1 MTPEQ
6 LKASILQYAM
16 EGKLVKQNLNDI
28 SAIQNL
34 KEARE
39 KIKEAIKNKEL
50 RKEKYTQ
57 AENNGKL
64 PKNWG
69 VARLKE
75 ICEKNNSSIKRG
87 PFGSSITK
95 SMFVPKG
102 KDTYKVYEQG
112 NAIRRDINYGSYYI
126 TKDKF
131 ESLSAF
137 QVKPGDIIVSCA
149 GTIGKT
155 FILPPK
161 IEPGIINQALLKLT
175 LDTSIIDKKFFLL
188 EFESISVQLN
198 LHAKG
203 SAIKNLAS
211 LKYLKNK
218 VDFPLPPLEE
228 QKRIVAKIEKLMPL
242 VDEYAES
249 YNRLQKIDN
258 EFEDKLKQSVLQY
271 AMEGK
276 LVKQNPNDEPA
287 SELIKKIENEKAELI
302 KEGKIKKSKKLPAI
316 TDDDKLFDIPDS
328 WKWVRLGNITNF
340 VGTGMVVP
348 ANQQSEFQYAGML
361 PYFKMNNI
369 GNWNGK
375 FGVGDWVYIPENE
388 KVEKYFLK
396 SGQLLFN
403 TRNSKELVGKTT
415 VVPDNISEKIVA
427 NNNILRIESFQHMK
441 LSFVSYYL
449 ISPVSRYIFSTL
461 TTATTN
467 VAAIYQKQLKEIVIP
482 IPPLEEQKRIVTK
495 IKKLMNSISNISK

>member
-6 LKASILQYAM
+6 LRASILQYAM

-102 KDTYKVYEQG
+102 NDTYKVYEQG

-276 LVKQNPNDEPA
+276 LVKQNPSDEPA
-287 SELIKKIENEKAELI
+287 SELIKKIENEKAELV

-316 TDDDKLFDIPDS
+316 TDDEKPFDISDS
-328 WKWVRLGNITNF
+328 WEWVRLGSILYN
-340 VGTGMVVP
+340 
-348 ANQQSEFQYAGML
+348 L
-361 PYFKMNNI
+361 D
-369 GNWNGK
+369 GK
-375 FGVGDWVYIPENE
+375 RV
-388 KVEKYFLK
+388 
-396 SGQLLFN
+396 
-403 TRNSKELVGKTT
+403 
-415 VVPDNISEKIVA
+415 
-427 NNNILRIESFQHMK
+427 
-441 LSFVSYYL
+441 
-449 ISPVSRYIFSTL
+449 PVSVSERNKKAKVYDYYGASGVIDKIDNYIFSKPLLLISEDGANLLARRTPIAFIATGKYWVNNHAHVFDGINL
-461 TTATTN
+461 LFLKYISIFIESIDVSKYVTGTAQPKLN
-467 VAAIYQKQLKEIVIP
+467 QQNLKKILVAV
-482 IPPLEEQKRIVTK
+482 PPLEEQKRIVAK
-495 IKKLMNSISNISK
+495 IEKIMNSINNH

>member
-6 LKASILQYAM
+6 LRASILQYAM

-50 RKEKYTQ
+50 RKEKYTH

-64 PKNWG
+64 PKNWE

-276 LVKQNPNDEPA
+276 LVKQNPSDGPA

-316 TDDDKLFDIPDS
+316 TEDEKPFDIPDS
-328 WKWVRLGNITNF
+328 WEWVRLDSLAQVLNGDRGKNYPGKEYWISEGIPFINAGALGEKNINKSKINYISEQRYKLLRAGF
-340 VGTGMVVP
+340 IKNNDILYCLRGSLGKMSISRINIGAIASSVCIIRLFDDRILNYIWV
-348 ANQQSEFQYAGML
+348 ALSSEFGKYLIKEFENGTAQPNLSA
-361 PYFKMNNI
+361 NNI
-369 GNWNGK
+369 K
-375 FGVGDWVYIPENE
+375 
-388 KVEKYFLK
+388 K
-396 SGQLLFN
+396 
-403 TRNSKELVGKTT
+403 
-415 VVPDNISEKIVA
+415 
-427 NNNILRIESFQHMK
+427 
-441 LSFVSYYL
+441 YYL
-449 ISPVSRYIFSTL
+449 
-461 TTATTN
+461 
-467 VAAIYQKQLKEIVIP
+467 P
-482 IPPLEEQKRIVTK
+482 IPPLEEQKRIITK
-495 IKKLMNSISNISK
+495 TNKLMKSISKISK

>member
-6 LKASILQYAM
+6 LRASILQYAM

-50 RKEKYTQ
+50 RKEKYTH

-64 PKNWG
+64 PKNWE

-276 LVKQNPNDEPA
+276 LVKQDPSDEPA
-287 SELIKKIENEKAELI
+287 SELIKKIENEKAELV
-302 KEGKIKKSKKLPAI
+302 KAGKIKRNKKLPVVTDEEKSFAI
-316 TDDDKLFDIPDS
+316 PNN
-328 WKWVRLGNITNF
+328 WQWVRLGELLKPEISLKPKSSFKYIDIASLDNKTNVITNYKTCIIGKDKIP
-340 VGTGMVVP
+340 VRATKLVSKGDILYSTVRPYLKNVAIVP
-348 ANQQSEFQYAGML
+348 NELDKQIATSGFYVLKPLEPTDNKYLFYLLLS
-361 PYFKMNNI
+361 PYLTNAMHEKMKGINSPSI
-369 GNWNGK
+369 K
-375 FGVGDWVYIPENE
+375 KSD
-388 KVEKYFLK
+388 LK
-396 SGQLLFN
+396 SF
-403 TRNSKELVGKTT
+403 
-415 VVPDNISEKIVA
+415 P
-427 NNNILRIESFQHMK
+427 
-441 LSFVSYYL
+441 
-449 ISPVSRYIFSTL
+449 
-461 TTATTN
+461 
-467 VAAIYQKQLKEIVIP
+467 IP
-482 IPPLEEQKRIVTK
+482 LPPLEEQKRIVAK
-495 IKKLMNSISNISK
+495 IEKIMNSINNH

>member
-6 LKASILQYAM
+6 LRTSILQYAM
-16 EGKLVKQNLNDI
+16 EGKLVKQNPNDEPASELIKKIEKEKNKLIKEGKIKKNKKLPAIEKDEKPFDIPDSWEWVRLGSILYNLDGKRVPVSVSERNKKGKVYDYYGASGVIDKIDNYIFSKPLLLISEDGANLLARRTPIAFIATGKYWVNNHAHVFDGINLLFLKYISIFIESIDVSKYVTGTAQPKLNQ
-28 SAIQNL
+28 QNL
-34 KEARE
+34 N
-39 KIKEAIKNKEL
+39 KIL
-50 RKEKYTQ
+50 
-57 AENNGKL
+57 
-64 PKNWG
+64 
-69 VARLKE
+69 VA
-75 ICEKNNSSIKRG
+75 
-87 PFGSSITK
+87 
-95 SMFVPKG
+95 V
-102 KDTYKVYEQG
+102 
-112 NAIRRDINYGSYYI
+112 
-126 TKDKF
+126 
-131 ESLSAF
+131 
-137 QVKPGDIIVSCA
+137 
-149 GTIGKT
+149 
-155 FILPPK
+155 
-161 IEPGIINQALLKLT
+161 
-175 LDTSIIDKKFFLL
+175 
-188 EFESISVQLN
+188 
-198 LHAKG
+198 
-203 SAIKNLAS
+203 
-211 LKYLKNK
+211 
-218 VDFPLPPLEE
+218 PPLEE